1 MVPVM
6 LATALGVVA
15 LVAAIV
21 GAVRGIGSLGL
32 IAGAIAII
40 LSAAVIGL
48 NGTNARLAE
57 ELTANRLAMAR
68 SERPPMAASAAA
80 GTAGAAVAAAA
91 AVKASEPEDT
101 APEKAAGETETSGVT
116 EPETSGD
123 TEPDAAAVNPAAE
136 GDTETTDAGADALAP
151 LATTI
156 RTPAGDLEALEL
168 GDTSDL
174 ADPDTGL
181 LGERYFVVTLEARVA
196 AARRHLRPLALVLV
210 DAVTDASA
218 TAAPVDPN
226 LAADV
231 IRETL
236 RDADTLCRLQSGK
249 FAILLEDTP
258 ENGAIWTVERIRRR
272 LGEQL
277 DDVTVWAG
285 IACYPANGF
294 DGPEVLDRA
303 REALV
308 QAREWR
314 QDRTEVADT

>member
-1 MVPVM
+1 MPTSLENRVPSLLGM
-6 LATALGVVA
+6 LAASLAAVA
-15 LVAAIV
+15 VAAALTGMMRDI
-21 GAVRGIGSLGL
+21 ASLGL
-32 IAGAIAII
+32 ISASIAAVLAGAVVW
-40 LSAAVIGL
+40 LNSANSSL
-48 NGTNARLAE
+48 LERLQESELDRTRMASATLTAE
-57 ELTANRLAMAR
+57 EVAQRITGPGN
-68 SERPPMAASAAA
+68 EP
-80 GTAGAAVAAAA
+80 VAAAPA
-91 AVKASEPEDT
+91 TTTASEPM
-101 APEKAAGETETSGVT
+101 P
-116 EPETSGD
+116 
-123 TEPDAAAVNPAAE
+123 
-136 GDTETTDAGADALAP
+136 
-151 LATTI
+151 I
-156 RTPAGDLEALEL
+156 RTPAGDLTGLDI

-210 DAVTDASA
+210 EAVTDASSGA
-218 TAAPVDPN
+218 NPVDAM

-231 IRETL
+231 VRETL
-236 RDADTLCRLQSGK
+236 RDADTLCRLHSGP

-272 LGEQL
+272 LGEQV
-277 DDVTVWAG
+277 DGVTVWAG

-303 REALV
+303 SEALG

>member
-1 MVPVM
+1 MSTTSDNRATSLLGM
-6 LATALGVVA
+6 LAAALAVVA
-15 LVAAIV
+15 IAAAIT
-21 GAVRGIGSLGL
+21 GMVRDIGSLGL
-32 IAGAIAII
+32 IAAAIA
-40 LSAAVIGL
+40 AVL
-48 NGTNARLAE
+48 
-57 ELTANRLAMAR
+57 
-68 SERPPMAASAAA
+68 
-80 GTAGAAVAAAA
+80 AA
-91 AVKASEPEDT
+91 AVVWLNGMNSALTTRVAEQDLELAKMQSASALADRVASEI
-101 APEKAAGETETSGVT
+101 AG
-116 EPETSGD
+116 P
-123 TEPDAAAVNPAAE
+123 APAAE
-136 GDTETTDAGADALAP
+136 EAP
-151 LATTI
+151 APAEAKSEPTTI
-156 RTPAGDLEALEL
+156 RTPAGDLTGLDI

-196 AARRHLRPLALVLV
+196 AARRHLRPLALVLLE
-210 DAVTDASA
+210 AVTEATGSA
-218 TAAPVDPN
+218 TPIDAN

-231 IRETL
+231 VRETL
-236 RDADTLCRLQSGK
+236 RDADTLCRLQSGR

-277 DDVTVWAG
+277 EDVTVWAG

-303 REALV
+303 REALT

>member
-1 MVPVM
+1 MREKMSTTSDNRASSLLGM
-6 LATALGVVA
+6 LAAALA
-15 LVAAIV
+15 VAAIAAAIT
-21 GAVRGIGSLGL
+21 GMVRDIGSLGL
-32 IAGAIAII
+32 IAAAIAAV
-40 LSAAVIGL
+40 LAAAVVWL
-48 NGTNARLAE
+48 NGMNSALNNRVAEQDLELAK
-57 ELTANRLAMAR
+57 TQSAGALADRVA
-68 SERPPMAASAAA
+68 SEIAGPPPAAA
-80 GTAGAAVAAAA
+80 DEAPAVAATEG
-91 AVKASEPEDT
+91 EP
-101 APEKAAGETETSGVT
+101 
-116 EPETSGD
+116 
-123 TEPDAAAVNPAAE
+123 
-136 GDTETTDAGADALAP
+136 
-151 LATTI
+151 TTI
-156 RTPAGDLEALEL
+156 RTPAGDLTGLDI

-196 AARRHLRPLALVLV
+196 AARRHLRPLALVLLE
-210 DAVTDASA
+210 AVTEATGSASPIDA
-218 TAAPVDPN
+218 N

-231 IRETL
+231 VRETL
-236 RDADTLCRLQSGK
+236 RDADTLCRLQSGR

-277 DDVTVWAG
+277 EDVTVWAG

-303 REALV
+303 REALT

>member
-1 MVPVM
+1 MREKMSTTSDNRASSLLGM
-6 LATALGVVA
+6 LAAALA
-15 LVAAIV
+15 VAAIAAAIT
-21 GAVRGIGSLGL
+21 GMVRDIGSLGL
-32 IAGAIAII
+32 IAAAIAAV
-40 LSAAVIGL
+40 LAAAVVWL
-48 NGTNARLAE
+48 NGMNSALHNRVAEQDLELAK
-57 ELTANRLAMAR
+57 TQSAGALADRVA
-68 SERPPMAASAAA
+68 SEIAGPPPAAA
-80 GTAGAAVAAAA
+80 DEAPAVAATEG
-91 AVKASEPEDT
+91 EP
-101 APEKAAGETETSGVT
+101 
-116 EPETSGD
+116 
-123 TEPDAAAVNPAAE
+123 
-136 GDTETTDAGADALAP
+136 
-151 LATTI
+151 TTI
-156 RTPAGDLEALEL
+156 RTPAGDLTGLDI

-196 AARRHLRPLALVLV
+196 AARRHLRPLALVLLE
-210 DAVTDASA
+210 AVTEATGSASPIDA
-218 TAAPVDPN
+218 N

-231 IRETL
+231 VRETL
-236 RDADTLCRLQSGK
+236 RDADTLCRLQSGR

-277 DDVTVWAG
+277 EDVTVWAG

-303 REALV
+303 REALT